1 MKTITDS
8 HYRHDDKKDLS
19 PEELVKAKT
28 ACEFVI
34 DLTKAISRSGYYDS
48 NHPVSQEVK
57 RGLYDFFKTA
67 LGNSSEIMLTCHD
80 SGEVTDIHIS
90 GILDE
95 PVNIRKLTKA
105 DTSDLFV
112 PKLKDY
118 FERKSLNSFV
128 IKKHI
133 TPEHF
138 ESFIDVMSEPIADL
152 ADNSRLGEY
161 LTKALIDLGITEVST
176 IFKTD
181 IVLLR
186 GKLPWRV
193 SIILRRLAKDLKVIP
208 MFRLASVDK
217 IKLIKSQIIDDI
229 IRPLNNADLLLDL
242 IVNGDVI
249 VSHLAQSLETNEL
262 EQMFINSLPADAVV
276 PVSQAVLEVYKA
288 SKDELQS
295 DQDNSTVQQRC
306 MYLGTVLNIAAKRI
320 DSEQLSDVADLFK
333 QLYEHEIIS
342 FEMLPEEIQF
352 NVKTKELAGYI
363 ISEIDVYIDKAL
375 NASSIED
382 MEAIV
387 ITFHRVISALIRL
400 REWPVINQIVKA
412 VCGFSSR
419 KDISLNTSELLLNLP
434 DSIFAGSDEIFA
446 EEYINSESAVRDQM
460 NEVLTKMTSMCI
472 KVFSAVF
479 AKCNDPNILKSA
491 IDLVSKKGDL
501 ARQWSIKILDDQNQ
515 SPPMLNIALLV
526 IINVGHS
533 NDINVVKKYTKHPNP
548 SIRIRALDAMGKL
561 NKKDAEILIIGALND
576 EDGKVRDRAATLI
589 ERESSLSE
597 ESVNKLRLF
606 IKTKLLQKK
615 DMTIHEA
622 KHLAG
627 LIRAMGKLNDY
638 YIHKEPLEDE
648 ILGIVSDLLKG
659 RTGLLKFIKTDLNE
673 EQLEIIYAC
682 LSTLGKIGG
691 SKSKTFLKTISRG
704 NTMLSK
710 IAHEAIEE
718 LDKKII

>member
-1 MKTITDS
+1 MKTTTDS
-8 HYRHDDKKDLS
+8 HYKHDDKRDLT

-34 DLTKAISRSGYYDS
+34 NLTKAISRSGYYDS
-48 NHPVSQEVK
+48 NHPISGEVK
-57 RGLYDFFKTA
+57 RGLYDSFKNA
-67 LGNSSEIMLTCHD
+67 LGSSSEIMLTCHD

-128 IKKHI
+128 IKKYI

-138 ESFIDVMSEPIADL
+138 ESFIDVMGEPIADST
-152 ADNSRLGEY
+152 DSSKLGEY
-161 LTKALIDLGITEVST
+161 LTKALIDLDISEVST
-176 IFKTD
+176 VFKTD
-181 IVLLR
+181 IVLPR

-193 SIILRRLAKDLKVIP
+193 SIILRRLAKDMKVIP

-217 IKLIKSQIIDDI
+217 IKLIKSQIIEDI
-229 IRPLNNADLLLDL
+229 IRPLNNPDLLRDL

-249 VSHLAQSLETNEL
+249 VSHLAQSLESNEL
-262 EQMFINSLPADAVV
+262 EQMIINSLPAYTVV
-276 PVSQAVLEVYKA
+276 PVSQAVFEAYKEI
-288 SKDELQS
+288 KDELRP
-295 DQDNSTVQQRC
+295 DQDDSTVQQRC
-306 MYLGTVLNIAAKRI
+306 KYLGAVLDMAARRI
-320 DSEQLSDVADLFK
+320 VAEQLPNAADLFK

-342 FEMLPEEIQF
+342 FDMLPEEIQF
-352 NVKTKELAGYI
+352 NIKTKELAGYI
-363 ISEIDVYIDKAL
+363 ISEIDIYIDKAL
-375 NASSIED
+375 NASSIEE
-382 MEAIV
+382 MEDIV
-387 ITFHRVISALIRL
+387 KIFHRVISALIRL
-400 REWPVINQIVKA
+400 REWPVINKIVQA
-412 VCGFSSR
+412 VCDFSSR
-419 KDISLNTSELLLNLP
+419 KDVSLNASELLLNLP
-434 DSIFAGSDEIFA
+434 DSIFEGSDEIFA
-446 EEYINSESAVRDQM
+446 EEYIHAEKDVRDQM
-460 NEVLTKMTSMCI
+460 DEILMKMTSMCI

-479 AKCNDPNILKSA
+479 AKGKDPNVLKNA

-501 ARQWSIKILDDQNQ
+501 ARQWSIKILDDRNQ
-515 SPPMLNIALLV
+515 PLPMLNIALLV

-533 NDINVVKKYTKHPNP
+533 NDISVVKKYTKHPNP
-548 SIRIRALDAMGKL
+548 SIRTRALDATVKL
-561 NKKDAEILIIGALND
+561 NKKDAENLIIEALND
-576 EDGKVRDRAATLI
+576 EDEKVRDRAATLI

-597 ESVNKLRLF
+597 ESVNKLCLF

-615 DMTIHEA
+615 DITIHEA
-622 KHLAG
+622 KRLAG
-627 LIRAMGKLNDY
+627 LLRAMGKLTDY
-638 YIHKEPLEDE
+638 VHKEPLEDE

-659 RTGLLKFIKTDLNE
+659 RIGLLKFIKADLNE

-691 SKSKTFLKTISRG
+691 SKSRTFLNTISRG

-718 LDKKII
+718 LDKKLI

>member
-8 HYRHDDKKDLS
+8 HYKHDDKRDLTS
-19 PEELVKAKT
+19 EELVKAKT

-34 DLTKAISRSGYYDS
+34 NLTKAISRSGYYDS
-48 NHPVSQEVK
+48 DHPISGEVK
-57 RGLYDFFKTA
+57 RGLYDSFKNA
-67 LGNSSEIMLTCHD
+67 LGSSAEIMLTCHD

-105 DTSDLFV
+105 EASDLFV

-128 IKKHI
+128 IKKNI

-138 ESFIDVMSEPIADL
+138 ESFIDIMGEPIADST
-152 ADNSRLGEY
+152 DGSKLGEY
-161 LTKALIDLGITEVST
+161 LTKALVDLDITEVST
-176 IFKTD
+176 VFKTD

-193 SIILRRLAKDLKVIP
+193 SIILRRLAKDMKVIP
-208 MFRLASVDK
+208 MFRSASVDK

-229 IRPLNNADLLLDL
+229 IRPLNNPDLLRDL

-262 EQMFINSLPADAVV
+262 EQMFINSLPAYTVV
-276 PVSQAVLEVYKA
+276 PVSQAVFEVYKE

-295 DQDNSTVQQRC
+295 DQHDSTVQQRC
-306 MYLGTVLNIAAKRI
+306 KYLGTVLDMAARRI
-320 DSEQLSDVADLFK
+320 DAEQLPNGADLFK
-333 QLYEHEIIS
+333 QLFEHEIIS

-352 NVKTKELAGYI
+352 NIKTKELAGYI
-363 ISEIDVYIDKAL
+363 ISEIDIYIDKAL

-400 REWPVINQIVKA
+400 KEWPVINKIVQA
-412 VCGFSSR
+412 VCDISSR
-419 KDISLNTSELLLNLP
+419 KDVSLNTSELLLNLP
-434 DSIFAGSDEIFA
+434 DSIFEGSDEIFA
-446 EEYINSESAVRDQM
+446 EEYIHAEKDVRDQM
-460 NEVLTKMTSMCI
+460 DEILMKMTSMCI

-479 AKCNDPNILKSA
+479 AKGKDPNVLKSA

-515 SPPMLNIALLV
+515 PLPILNIALLI

-533 NDINVVKKYTKHPNP
+533 NDISVVKKYIKYPNP
-548 SIRIRALDAMGKL
+548 SIRIKALDVMVKI
-561 NKKDAEILIIGALND
+561 NKKDGEVLILEALND
-576 EDGKVRDRAATLI
+576 EDEKVRDHAATLI

-606 IKTKLLQKK
+606 IKTKLLQQK
-615 DMTIHEA
+615 DITIHEA
-622 KHLAG
+622 KRLAG
-627 LIRAMGKLNDY
+627 LLRAIGKL
-638 YIHKEPLEDE
+638 
-648 ILGIVSDLLKG
+648 
-659 RTGLLKFIKTDLNE
+659 TD
-673 EQLEIIYAC
+673 
-682 LSTLGKIGG
+682 
-691 SKSKTFLKTISRG
+691 
-704 NTMLSK
+704 
-710 IAHEAIEE
+710 
-718 LDKKII
+718 

>member
-152 ADNSRLGEY
+152 ADNSKLGEY

-229 IRPLNNADLLLDL
+229 IRPLNNPDLLLDL

-262 EQMFINSLPADAVV
+262 EQMFINSLPADTVV
-276 PVSQAVLEVYKA
+276 PVSQAVFEVYKA
-288 SKDELQS
+288 SKDEFQS

-320 DSEQLSDVADLFK
+320 DSEQLPDAADLFK

-419 KDISLNTSELLLNLP
+419 KDVSLNTSELLLNLP

-460 NEVLTKMTSMCI
+460 NEILTKMTSMCI
-472 KVFSAVF
+472 NVFSAVF

-533 NDINVVKKYTKHPNP
+533 NDIDVVKKYTKHPNP

-576 EDGKVRDRAATLI
+576 EDEKVRDRAATLI

-615 DMTIHEA
+615 DMTIHKA

-638 YIHKEPLEDE
+638 YIYKEPLEDE

-659 RTGLLKFIKTDLNE
+659 RTGLLKFIKTDINE

-710 IAHEAIEE
+710 IAHEAREG
-718 LDKKII
+718 LDKRLI

>member
-1 MKTITDS
+1 MKTTTDS
-8 HYRHDDKKDLS
+8 YYKHDDKRDLT

-34 DLTKAISRSGYYDS
+34 NLTKAISRSGYYDS

-57 RGLYDFFKTA
+57 RGLYDFFKNA
-67 LGNSSEIMLTCHD
+67 LGSSSEIMLTCHD

-90 GILDE
+90 GILNE
-95 PVNIRKLTKA
+95 PVNIRKLAKA
-105 DTSDLFV
+105 EASDLFV

-128 IKKHI
+128 IKKYI
-133 TPEHF
+133 TLEHF
-138 ESFIDVMSEPIADL
+138 ESFIDVMGEPVADS
-152 ADNSRLGEY
+152 ADNSKLGDY
-161 LTKALIDLGITEVST
+161 LTKALIDLDINEVST

-181 IVLLR
+181 IVLSR

-208 MFRLASVDK
+208 MFHLASVDK

-229 IRPLNNADLLLDL
+229 IRPLNNPDLLRDL

-249 VSHLAQSLETNEL
+249 VSHLEQSLEPNEL
-262 EQMFINSLPADAVV
+262 EQMFINSLPAFAIVH
-276 PVSQAVLEVYKA
+276 VSQAAFEVYKE
-288 SKDELQS
+288 SKDELRP
-295 DQDNSTVQQRC
+295 DQDDSTVQQRC
-306 MYLGTVLNIAAKRI
+306 KYLGAILDMAARRI
-320 DSEQLSDVADLFK
+320 VSEQLPDAEDLFR

-342 FEMLPEEIQF
+342 FDMLPDELQYNI
-352 NVKTKELAGYI
+352 KTKELAVYI
-363 ISEIDVYIDKAL
+363 ISEIDTYIDKAL

-387 ITFHRVISALIRL
+387 IIFHRVISALIRMK
-400 REWPVINQIVKA
+400 EWPIINQIVQA
-412 VCGFSSR
+412 VGNFSSR
-419 KDISLNTSELLLNLP
+419 KDVSLNTSELLLNLP
-434 DSIFAGSDEIFA
+434 DSIFEGSDEIFA
-446 EEYINSESAVRDQM
+446 EEYINAESAVRDQM
-460 NEVLTKMTSMCI
+460 NEILTKMTSMCI

-479 AKCNDPNILKSA
+479 AKDKDPNVLKGA

-515 SPPMLNIALLV
+515 PLPMLNIALLV
-526 IINVGHS
+526 IINVGHD
-533 NDINVVKKYTKHPNP
+533 NDIGVVKKYTKHPNP
-548 SIRIRALDAMGKL
+548 SIRTKALDAMVKL
-561 NKKDAEILIIGALND
+561 NEKDVEVLIIEALND
-576 EDGKVRDRAATLI
+576 EDEKVRDRAATLI

-597 ESVNKLRLF
+597 ESVNSLCLL

-622 KHLAG
+622 KRLAG
-627 LIRAMGKLNDY
+627 LLRTIGKLTDLV
-638 YIHKEPLEDE
+638 HKEPLEDE

-659 RTGLLKFIKTDLNE
+659 RIGLLKFIKADINE

-691 SKSKTFLKTISRG
+691 SKSRTFLNTISRG
-704 NTMLSK
+704 DTMLSK

-718 LDKKII
+718 LYKKNI

>member
-1 MKTITDS
+1 MKTATDS
-8 HYRHDDKKDLS
+8 NYKPDEKRDLT

-34 DLTKAISRSGYYDS
+34 NLTKAISRSGYYDS
-48 NHPVSQEVK
+48 NHPISGEVK
-57 RGLYDFFKTA
+57 RGLYDSFKNA
-67 LGNSSEIMLTCHD
+67 LGSSSEIMLTCHD

-128 IKKHI
+128 IKKNI
-133 TPEHF
+133 TSEHF
-138 ESFIDVMSEPIADL
+138 ESFIDVMGEPVADST
-152 ADNSRLGEY
+152 DSSKLGEY
-161 LTKALIDLGITEVST
+161 LTKALVDLDITEVST
-176 IFKTD
+176 VFKTD

-193 SIILRRLAKDLKVIP
+193 SIILRRLAKDMKVIP
-208 MFRLASVDK
+208 MFRSASVDK
-217 IKLIKSQIIDDI
+217 IKVIKNQIIDDI
-229 IRPLNNADLLLDL
+229 IRPLNNPDLLRDL

-262 EQMFINSLPADAVV
+262 EQMIINSLPAYTVV
-276 PVSQAVLEVYKA
+276 PVSQAVFEVYKTI
-288 SKDELQS
+288 KDELGP
-295 DQDNSTVQQRC
+295 DKDDSTAQQRC
-306 MYLGTVLNIAAKRI
+306 KYLGAVLDMAARRI
-320 DSEQLSDVADLFK
+320 VSEQLPDTAALFA

-342 FEMLPEEIQF
+342 FDLLPEELQF
-352 NVKTKELAGYI
+352 NTKTKELAVYI
-363 ISEIDVYIDKAL
+363 ISEIDIYIDKAL

-387 ITFHRVISALIRL
+387 IIFHRVISALIRL
-400 REWPVINQIVKA
+400 KEWPIINQIVQA
-412 VCGFSSR
+412 LCGFSSR
-419 KDISLNTSELLLNLP
+419 KNVSLNTSELLINLP
-434 DSIFAGSDEIFA
+434 DSIFEGSDEIFA
-446 EEYINSESAVRDQM
+446 EEYIHAESAVRDQM
-460 NEVLTKMTSMCI
+460 NEILTKMTSMCI

-479 AKCNDPNILKSA
+479 VKGRDPNVLKSA

-501 ARQWSIKILDDQNQ
+501 AREWSIKILDDHSQ
-515 SPPMLNIALLV
+515 PLPMLNIALLV
-526 IINVGHS
+526 IINVGRS
-533 NDINVVKKYTKHPNP
+533 DDISVVKKYTKHPNP
-548 SIRIRALDAMGKL
+548 SIRTKALDVIVKL
-561 NKKDAEILIIGALND
+561 NKKDAEILIIEALND
-576 EDGKVRDRAATLI
+576 EDEKVRDRAATLI

-615 DMTIHEA
+615 DITIHEA
-622 KHLAG
+622 KRLAG
-627 LIRAMGKLNDY
+627 LLRAIGKLTDLVN
-638 YIHKEPLEDE
+638 KEPLEDE
-648 ILGIVSDLLKG
+648 ILGIASDLLKG
-659 RTGLLKFIKTDLNE
+659 RIGLLKFIKADLNE

-691 SKSKTFLKTISRG
+691 SKSKTFLNTISRG

-718 LDKKII
+718 FDKKIV